1 MFEIKQEKM
10 NLEMIKLTPFGN
22 LSFYDHLG
30 EILYFNTETKAVF
43 KKVAYNDETNRLF
56 VHYIWTLESKKGYE
70 DKPLYRLVSQHKE
83 YNVIRVGNG
92 SKESY
97 CSSKNWFLTD
107 EDIELYNN
115 APKCPQCGSMDI
127 EKIPQT
133 FKRRIMQMKTKTKFE
148 YKCSR
153 CGREW

>member
-1 MFEIKQEKM
+1 MFEIIQDKM
-10 NLEMIKLTPFGN
+10 NLTGIKLTPFGT
-22 LSFYDHLG
+22 LDFCSHIG
-30 EILYFNTETKAVF
+30 EVLYFNSETGKVY
-43 KKVAYNDETNRLF
+43 KKLAYDSETNRMF
-56 VHYIWTLESKKGYE
+56 VHYIWELKNKKGYE
-70 DKPLYRLVSQHKE
+70 DKPLYRLIEEPKE
-83 YNVIRVGNG
+83 YNVIKVGNG
-92 SKESY
+92 TMEFFCY
-97 CSSKNWFLTD
+97 SKNWFLTD